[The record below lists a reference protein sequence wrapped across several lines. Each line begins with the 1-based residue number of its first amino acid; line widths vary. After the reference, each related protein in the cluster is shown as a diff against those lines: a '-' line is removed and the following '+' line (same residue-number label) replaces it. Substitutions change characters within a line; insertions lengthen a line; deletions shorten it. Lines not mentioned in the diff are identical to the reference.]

1 MIFFFPATV
10 IRAAFARATLVR
22 AIFVRVTLGMPMRAL
37 AAALLWG
44 ALSSGVLAAVT
55 GSCRVP
61 EVFLTFDS
69 ELTRTERLVDRSAPV
84 RILLIGPR
92 PDQQALSDRKRT
104 RLEVELNRRL
114 PDIAFTIVDE
124 GPSQGLA
131 RDDFGRIRAAV
142 ERDPPDLIVWQVGAG
157 DALAATDPD
166 EFALTLEQ
174 AAQWLR
180 GRDID
185 LVLVDPPFVPG
196 VGHEHLY
203 GRIVSQID
211 ALSDRERMNVVQQ
224 YGATSYLSSS
234 ARPADGAPPG
244 HDVRTCMPELI
255 AEAIVRAATR

>member
-1 MIFFFPATV
+1 MNLIACAVRGLSPLLLAV
-10 IRAAFARATLVR
+10 ALV
-22 AIFVRVTLGMPMRAL
+22 
-37 AAALLWG
+37 WG
-44 ALSSGVLAAVT
+44 ALSTAGVAAVT
-55 GSCRVP
+55 GPCRVP

-124 GPSQGLA
+124 GPSHGLA

-142 ERDPPDLIVWQVGAG
+142 EREPPDLIVWQVGAG
-157 DALAATDPD
+157 DALAATDPE
-166 EFALTLEQ
+166 EFASTLEQ
-174 AAQWLR
+174 AAHWLR

-203 GRIVSQID
+203 GRIVNQID

-224 YGATSYLSSS
+224 YGATSYLSS
-234 ARPADGAPPG
+234 AAPPAEG
-244 HDVRTCMPELI
+244 AAPARDVRACMPELI